1 MSKKD
6 YYEVLEVEHSASE
19 QEIKKAYRKMALK
32 FHPDKNPDDPE
43 SESRFKEAAE
53 AYEVLSNAD
62 KKNRYDQFGHAGMKN
77 GHGGFGAGMSMDDI
91 FSQFGDV
98 FGGAFGGAF
107 SGFGGGR
114 SHTRRRVNR
123 GSNIRVKVS
132 LTLQEIAN
140 GVEKKIKVNK
150 YIGCKACD
158 GSGARH
164 GSSLSTCHTC
174 NGTGQVIQVTNTFLG
189 QMQTA
194 STCPGCHGEGRTITE
209 KCPECAG
216 QGVTRGEDVITI
228 NIPAGVEEGMQLSVS
243 GKGNAGARSG
253 IPGDLLVLIEEKP
266 HPDLVRDGHNVL
278 YEQYI
283 SISDAALGTTVEVP
297 TIDARARIKIH
308 PGTQAGKVMR
318 LKGKGLPDVNAYG
331 RGDLL
336 VTINVW
342 IPKELTKEEKAIMEK
357 LGSAE
362 NFKPNPGSKDKGF
375 FDRMKEYFQ

>member
-1 MSKKD
+1 
-6 YYEVLEVEHSASE
+6 
-19 QEIKKAYRKMALK
+19 
-32 FHPDKNPDDPE
+32 
-43 SESRFKEAAE
+43 
-53 AYEVLSNAD
+53 
-62 KKNRYDQFGHAGMKN
+62 
-77 GHGGFGAGMSMDDI
+77 
-91 FSQFGDV
+91 
-98 FGGAFGGAF
+98 
-107 SGFGGGR
+107 
-114 SHTRRRVNR
+114 
-123 GSNIRVKVS
+123 
-132 LTLQEIAN
+132 
-140 GVEKKIKVNK
+140 
-150 YIGCKACD
+150 
-158 GSGARH
+158 
-164 GSSLSTCHTC
+164 
-174 NGTGQVIQVTNTFLG
+174 
-189 QMQTA
+189 MQTA

-216 QGVTRGEDVITI
+216 QGVMRGEDVINI
-228 NIPAGVEEGMQLSVS
+228 KIPAGVEEGMQLSVS

-266 HPDLVRDGHNVL
+266 HPDLIRDGHNVL